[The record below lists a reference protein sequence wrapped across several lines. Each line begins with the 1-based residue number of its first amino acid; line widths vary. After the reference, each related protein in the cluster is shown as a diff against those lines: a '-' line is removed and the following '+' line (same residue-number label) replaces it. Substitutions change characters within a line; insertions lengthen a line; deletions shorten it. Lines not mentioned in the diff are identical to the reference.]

1 MNFIPQIPLMGLIG
15 GIAGPLT
22 RSMAARVVVLGYLGS
37 RLVTWIQQDP
47 KKETRTFLPS
57 VCCKMWKESARSS
70 NF

>member
-1 MNFIPQIPLMGLIG
+1 MNFLPSIPLMGLIG

-47 KKETRTFLPS
+47 KKETRTFSP
-57 VCCKMWKESARSS
+57 CIPCKMRQDV
-70 NF
+70 NR